1 MKPSDRDITVMS
13 VDAESAD
20 GTSRKGWHLVDH
32 YCGRTRISS
41 MARTTGYTCTAG
53 VELILSGL
61 LAKPGVMFPEDV
73 ATRKSCFDVVQS
85 HLEQRN
91 IRLEEV

>member
-13 VDAESAD
+13 IDAEGAD
-20 GTSRKGWHLVDH
+20 GKPRKGWRLVDH
-32 YCGRTRISS
+32 YCGRTRTSS

-53 VELILSGL
+53 AELILSGL
-61 LAKPGVMFPEDV
+61 LSKPGIMFPEDV
-73 ATRKSCFDVVQS
+73 ASHKPYFDSVLS